1 MNMPYTSN
9 PHIHRVR
16 RKAVEQVDSGW
27 SIRRTACHFG
37 VHHTTVMRWVEKAKC
52 TSKWCLQTES
62 SRPHSHPHALP
73 QSTVDLIIE
82 LRLKRRRCAEV
93 IHHEITQMGIAV
105 SLSSVKRV
113 LRRSGLVKQKSKWK
127 KYHKPIPRPRVEN
140 PGALVQLDTIHILPL
155 LTKKRFYIYTLLDV
169 YSRWAYAW
177 VSQKLSAGKT
187 VAFLKK
193 AQEQA
198 TFDFHMLQTDH
209 GPEFSK
215 WFTSHAG
222 IQHRHSR
229 VRKPND
235 NAHLERFNRTIQE
248 ECLYGIREE
257 PLIYQAANE
266 DWLPY
271 YNDERPHLSLEF
283 LSPSQVVRRY

>member
-1 MNMPYTSN
+1 MSMPYTTN

-16 RKAVEQVDSGW
+16 RKAVEKVESGW

-37 VHHTTVMRWVEKAKC
+37 VHHTTVMRWVEKAKL

-62 SRPHSHPHALP
+62 SRPHGHPHVLP
-73 QSTVDLIIE
+73 QSTVDLIVE
-82 LRLKRRRCAEV
+82 LRLKHRRCAEV
-93 IHHEITQMGIAV
+93 IHHEVMQMGIAV

-113 LRRSGLVKQKSKWK
+113 LKRSGLLREKSKWK
-127 KYHKPIPRPRVEN
+127 KVHRSISRPRVEN
-140 PGALVQLDTIHILPL
+140 PGTLVQLDTIHILPL
-155 LTKKRFYIYTLLDV
+155 LTKKRFYVYTLLDV
-169 YSRWAYAW
+169 CSRWAYAW
-177 VSQKLSAGKT
+177 VSQKISAGKT
-187 VAFLKK
+187 VEFLEK
-193 AQEQA
+193 AREQA
-198 TFDFHMLQTDH
+198 GFEFHMLQTDH

-248 ECLYGIREE
+248 ECLYYIKQE
-257 PLIYQAANE
+257 PQMYQAAINE
-266 DWLPY
+266 WLPY